1 MLCIVCSR
9 PLPIPIYQDENKLC
23 KSCASQIKLKDNLM
37 RDLCTDADL
46 ESAQRQLIQD
56 LNLEDDLEYEQ
67 ELNYLREAKK
77 HLLLNKS
84 LETRNHTAESLNEYV
99 HNQFEKKA
107 RTDTLTK
114 PCVPES
120 ANFEKREEHVE
131 KSFSKFN
138 FNDRQS
144 ITNEQK
150 PQQACGCGQLMK
162 EKANRRVAIN
172 RGAKYSILTLQRPDE
187 ISTELPD
194 KPLSIACRAIFR
206 PTHAQEE
213 PGPQFEKIRS
223 VPRSTSGKCES
234 IPLVGN
240 KNPFICPVTFCKNII
255 PVSDLIKHFKLNH
268 IRVPIVSAV
277 PDACTNL
284 LWEVKTDQFGT
295 AQCLMLLLSTVKHKE
310 AGDGHVKDCLPI
322 AIMTTKVRLSDL
334 AEVDCHEESHFH
346 LIWLTAMSSSVEP
359 VYYTITAWDGN
370 GNVHIVNTTQ
380 SYSIRS
386 DQNPK
391 MVYRS
396 GMVMML
402 TPEQISRLSNKSQDM
417 VKLQIVVH

>member
-9 PLPIPIYQDENKLC
+9 PLPIPIYQDENKVC
-23 KSCASQIKLKDNLM
+23 KSCASQIKLKDHLI

-84 LETRNHTAESLNEYV
+84 LDTRNHPTESLND
-99 HNQFEKKA
+99 QKA

-114 PCVPES
+114 ACVPES
-120 ANFEKREEHVE
+120 ANDEKREEHVE

-138 FNDRQS
+138 FNDIQS

-150 PQQACGCGQLMK
+150 PQQPCSCGQVIK

-187 ISTELPD
+187 ESTEFSD
-194 KPLSIACRAIFR
+194 KPLSIACRAVFR
-206 PTHAQEE
+206 PTHAHAE

-223 VPRSTSGKCES
+223 VDRSPSGKCES

-268 IRVPIVSAV
+268 IRVPIVSTV

-284 LWEVKTDQFGT
+284 LWEVKTDQFGS
-295 AQCLMLLLSTVKHKE
+295 AQCLMLLLSTGQHKE
-310 AGDGHVKDCLPI
+310 AGHGHVKDCLPI

-334 AEVDCHEESHFH
+334 AEVDCHEDCYFH

-370 GNVHIVNTTQ
+370 GHVHIVNTTQ
-380 SYSIRS
+380 SYSIRA

-402 TPEQISRLSNKSQDM
+402 SSEQISRLSNKSQDM